1 MHNTSADIS
10 RAQISRQS
18 IERLYISMRHLFLRG
33 KYKPLGMS
41 GEAMIKALLA
51 LNPEIYGL
59 INDPEKVELEGLLY
73 IFQRLPKGIEQC
85 RYIHLISR
93 EGYEDSGFNALVP
106 SKRRRNCYRLDKE
119 QMLIEMTRG
128 LSDIFD
134 CLTHLTFMFIESEK
148 IRRNALDSK
157 NRETR
162 SWKMLREIVKAID
175 EKEEIDEQVGF
186 SYLSSLLGRTY
197 DDVKDAFGKF
207 EEAEKINSLFE
218 IIYWM
223 GEISIQEHIQDID
236 REIVFSPSLRQ
247 RIGHHLYGES
257 WANQIKSKL
266 VELNLFDKEIHVISA
281 NQHSVMNCLFA
292 SSALQ
297 KNLADK
303 SIEEI
308 AEVLSDDDNKA
319 LRKKVKKYALSHGM
333 YELHDVSG
341 TNITVQIFD
350 VSKIDKVDLTKA
362 GLDTGPHDT
371 VIIVMDYA
379 FGQQAYETMDE
390 LLKPYELDTIRS
402 KMDVRSVNIMGKAG
416 ILTGVKGD
424 IMIPSAH
431 IFEGSADNYPFK
443 NALTVDMFQDDE
455 INVYEGP
462 MITVLGTSL
471 QNKDILRYFM
481 KSSWQVVGLE
491 MEGAHYQKAIQSAS
505 QIRKSV
511 QSDIDVRYA
520 YYASDNPLE
529 SGATLAS
536 GSLGLDGVK
545 PTYMIT
551 LQILLGILGSSPKK
565 S

>member
-1 MHNTSADIS
+1 
-10 RAQISRQS
+10 
-18 IERLYISMRHLFLRG
+18 MRHLFLRG

-41 GEAMIKALLA
+41 GAAMIDALLA

-85 RYIHLISR
+85 RYTHLITR
-93 EGYEDSGFNALVP
+93 EGYEDANFEALVP

-119 QMLIEMTRG
+119 QMMIEMTRG

-148 IRRNALDSK
+148 IRKNALDSK

-162 SWKMLREIVKAID
+162 AWKMLREIVENIGGND
-175 EKEEIDEQVGF
+175 DFDEQVGF

-197 DDVKDAFGKF
+197 DDVKEAYGKF
-207 EEAEKINSLFE
+207 EDAAKINSLFE
-218 IIYWM
+218 IVYWM
-223 GEISIQEHIQDID
+223 GEISIQEYINDVD
-236 REIVFSPSLRQ
+236 REIVFSPSLRE

-257 WANQIKSKL
+257 WANQIKAKL
-266 VELNLFDKEIHVISA
+266 VELQLYDRPIHIISA
-281 NQHSVMNCLFA
+281 NLHSVMNCFFA
-292 SSALQ
+292 SSALK
-297 KNLADK
+297 KNLAEK

-333 YELHDVSG
+333 YELHDSSG
-341 TNITVQIFD
+341 TNISVQIFD
-350 VSKIDKVDLTKA
+350 LEKVNKQDLTKA
-362 GLDTGPHDT
+362 YLNEGPHKE

-390 LLKPYELDTIRS
+390 LLKPYKVLDEKQKINIQ
-402 KMDVRSVNIMGKAG
+402 SVNIMGKAG
-416 ILTGVKGD
+416 ILTGEKGD

-431 IFEGSADNYPFK
+431 IFEGSADNYPFE
-443 NALTVDMFQDDE
+443 NALKIEMFQNQG
-455 INVYEGP
+455 IGVFEGP

-481 KSSWQVVGLE
+481 RSSWGVIGLE

-505 QIRKSV
+505 KIRHSI
-511 QSDIDVRYA
+511 SADIDIRYA

-545 PTYMIT
+545 PTYLIT
-551 LQILLGILGSSPKK
+551 LQILKGILG
-565 S
+565 

>member
-1 MHNTSADIS
+1 MQNASSDIS

-41 GEAMIKALLA
+41 GAAMIKALLE

-85 RYIHLISR
+85 RYIHLITR
-93 EGYEDSGFNALVP
+93 EGYEDSGFEALVP
-106 SKRRRNCYRLDKE
+106 SKRRRNCYRLDNE
-119 QMLIEMTRG
+119 QMMIEMTRG

-148 IRRNALDSK
+148 IRKNALDSK

-162 SWKMLREIVKAID
+162 SWKMLREIVRRIAD
-175 EKEEIDEQVGF
+175 NEEFDVQVGF
-186 SYLSSLLGRTY
+186 SYLSSLLGRTF
-197 DDVKDAFGKF
+197 DDVKEAFAKF
-207 EEAEKINSLFE
+207 EDADKINSLFE
-218 IIYWM
+218 IVYWM
-223 GEISIQEHIQDID
+223 GEISIQEFANDID
-236 REIVFSPSLRQ
+236 REIVFSPSLRE
-247 RIGHHLYGES
+247 RIGHHMYGES
-257 WANQIKSKL
+257 WANQIKEKL
-266 VELNLFDKEIHVISA
+266 VELELFDRPIHIISA
-281 NQHSVMNCLFA
+281 NLHSVMNCFF
-292 SSALQ
+292 SCSALQ
-297 KNLADK
+297 KNISER

-308 AEVLSDDDNKA
+308 AEVLSDDKNKA
-319 LRKKVKKYALSHGM
+319 LRKKVKKYALGNGM
-333 YELHDVSG
+333 YELHDNSG
-341 TNITVQIFD
+341 TNISVQIFD
-350 VSKIDKVDLTKA
+350 LEKVKNSDLTKA
-362 GLDTGPHDT
+362 YLSDGPHKE
-371 VIIVMDYA
+371 VIVVMDYA

-390 LLKPYELDTIRS
+390 LLKPFKHNDEKL
-402 KMDVRSVNIMGKAG
+402 KMNVKSVNIMGKAG
-416 ILTGVKGD
+416 ILTGRKGD

-431 IFEGSADNYPFK
+431 IFEGSADNYPFN
-443 NALTVDMFQDDE
+443 NALTKEMFIDDE
-455 INVYEGP
+455 IDVYAGP

-481 KSSWQVVGLE
+481 RSSWEVVGLE

-505 QIRKSV
+505 KIRNSV
-511 QSDIDVRYA
+511 DSNIAVRYA

-551 LQILLGILGSSPKK
+551 LQMLKGILG
-565 S
+565 

>member
-1 MHNTSADIS
+1 MQNTSQDIS

-41 GEAMIKALLA
+41 GAAMIDALLA

-85 RYIHLISR
+85 RYTHLITR
-93 EGYEDSGFNALVP
+93 EGYEDANFEALVP

-119 QMLIEMTRG
+119 QMMIEMTRG

-148 IRRNALDSK
+148 IRKNALDSK

-162 SWKMLREIVKAID
+162 AWKMLREIVENIGGND
-175 EKEEIDEQVGF
+175 DFDEQVGF

-197 DDVKDAFGKF
+197 DDVKEAYGKF
-207 EEAEKINSLFE
+207 EDAAKINSLFE
-218 IIYWM
+218 IVYWM
-223 GEISIQEHIQDID
+223 GEISIQEYINDVD
-236 REIVFSPSLRQ
+236 REIVFSPSLRE

-257 WANQIKSKL
+257 WANQIKAKL
-266 VELNLFDKEIHVISA
+266 VELQLYDRPIHIISA
-281 NQHSVMNCLFA
+281 NLHSVMNCFFA
-292 SSALQ
+292 SSALK
-297 KNLADK
+297 KNLAEK

-333 YELHDVSG
+333 YELHDSSG
-341 TNITVQIFD
+341 TNISVQIFD
-350 VSKIDKVDLTKA
+350 LEKVNKQDLTKA
-362 GLDTGPHDT
+362 YLNEGPHKE

-390 LLKPYELDTIRS
+390 LLKPYKVLDEKQKINIQ
-402 KMDVRSVNIMGKAG
+402 SVNIMGKAG
-416 ILTGVKGD
+416 ILTGEKGD

-431 IFEGSADNYPFK
+431 IFEGSADNYPFE
-443 NALTVDMFQDDE
+443 NALKIEMFQNQG
-455 INVYEGP
+455 IGVFEGP

-481 KSSWQVVGLE
+481 RSSWGVIGLE

-505 QIRKSV
+505 KIRHSI
-511 QSDIDVRYA
+511 SADIDIRYA

-545 PTYMIT
+545 PTYLIT
-551 LQILLGILGSSPKK
+551 LQILKGILG
-565 S
+565 